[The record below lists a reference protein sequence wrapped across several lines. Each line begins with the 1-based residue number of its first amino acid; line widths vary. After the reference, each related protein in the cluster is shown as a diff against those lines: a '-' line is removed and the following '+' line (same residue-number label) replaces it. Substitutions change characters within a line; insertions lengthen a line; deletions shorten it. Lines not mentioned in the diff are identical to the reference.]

1 MAQPRAIF
9 RNYQSQES
17 LRSDRSAGDRA
28 RHREKIRDA
37 IRENIADIVA
47 EQPIIGRAGDTIVKI
62 PIKGIKEYRFTYGK
76 GEQEDCD
83 GDGQEGDESSD
94 GNKGAAQGN
103 GNTQEGQVLKKGEQ
117 GQQGQAG
124 EGGSEDGVDYY
135 ETEIMIEELVEIMFE
150 DLQLPD
156 MERRRMRETLSERNL
171 KRAGIQRAGTPATL
185 DKKKTLRSLIR
196 RRLAVGLTDE
206 GEQPPMRRE
215 DLRYKRRKPKIKKE
229 SNAAVIC
236 IMDTSG
242 SMDTTKKYLARSFF
256 FLLYQFVKRRY
267 RAVEVVFIAHHTLAK
282 EVTEYEFFHKG
293 ESGGTMI
300 SSGYKRALDIIAERY
315 HPDVWNLYVFHGS
328 DGDNFSHDNPDMIK
342 CAKELCKLCNLFGY
356 GEIKP
361 YGSGLIDLFEKQ
373 LTADNFMPVKFD
385 SKDEVWPAFKK
396 LLSKERRPDGKK
408 SKLAEEGNKEAAHA

>member
-28 RHREKIRDA
+28 RHREKVRDA
-37 IRENIADIVA
+37 IRDNIADIVA
-47 EQPIIGRAGDTIVKI
+47 EQPIIGRAGNTIIKI
-62 PIKGIKEYRFTYGK
+62 PVRGIKEYRFVYGK
-76 GEQEDCD
+76 GSGE
-83 GDGQEGDESSD
+83 GDGEGDEKGEGGD

-103 GNTQEGQVLKKGEQ
+103 GSTEEGQVLKKGEGKKPGQ
-117 GQQGQAG
+117 GG
-124 EGGSEDGVDYY
+124 EGGNDEGVDYY

-156 MERRRMRETLSERNL
+156 MERKKMRETLSERNL
-171 KRAGIQRAGTPATL
+171 KRAGVQRAGSPAML

-206 GEQPPMRRE
+206 GEKAPLRRE

-229 SNAAVIC
+229 SNAAIIC

-282 EVTEYEFFHKG
+282 EVTEHEFFHKG

-300 SSGYKRALDIIAERY
+300 SSGYKKALEIIADRY
-315 HPDVWNLYVFHGS
+315 HPDVWNLYAFHGS

-342 CAKELCKLCNLFGY
+342 CAKELCEMCNLFGY

-361 YGSGLIDLFEKQ
+361 YGSGLINIFKEK
-373 LTADNFMPVKFD
+373 LKADNFMAVKFD
-385 SKDEVWPAFKK
+385 SKEEVWPAFRK
-396 LLSKERRPDGKK
+396 LLSKERRTDGGK
-408 SKLAEEGNKEAAHA
+408 SAVDEKESKEAEHA